1 MPLFPIDLTYYDRT
15 IEIVRKNESNGFPA
29 YPEEDFLGLMKC
41 GDCNFYYIKT
51 KKNGQFL
58 ELDEVSSTYTWMGC
72 HMIIP
77 DYFHKVDIEV
87 YTPDDKEK
95 EPVITYLDVGEKMS
109 KTYNGLFALALNQR
123 ITRRIKSHKI
133 FELLDDG
140 NNGCATS
147 GHNEGQSNNL
157 DQMFFKFR
165 NHFFLPIILSN
176 GVVIYYAFEKE
187 KIIHDWI
194 RDVAHEEVDYTIGVD
209 APIYYDNAFGI
220 FITKDV
226 RLIPKYE

>member
-15 IEIVRKNESNGFPA
+15 IEIVRKHESNGFPA
-29 YPEEDFLGLMKC
+29 YPEEEFLGLMKH
-41 GDCNFYYIKT
+41 GDTHFYYIKT
-51 KKNGQFL
+51 RKNGQFL
-58 ELDEVSSTYTWMGC
+58 ELDETSKTYTWMGC

-87 YTPDDKEK
+87 HTPKVGD
-95 EPVITYLDVGEKMS
+95 PVITYLDVGEKMS
-109 KTYNGLFALALNQR
+109 RTYNGLFALAMNQR
-123 ITRRIKSHKI
+123 ITERIKSHEI
-133 FELLDDG
+133 FELLKTG
-140 NNGCATS
+140 RTGCATS
-147 GHNEGQSNNL
+147 GHGEESSNNL

-187 KIIHDWI
+187 ETIEEWI
-194 RDVAHEEVDYTIGVD
+194 KQVAHEDMDFTIAVD

-220 FITKDV
+220 FITKDA
-226 RLIPKYE
+226 RLIEQP